1 MKLRR
6 RTSLP
11 WWEVDAAT
19 TNSIDRRVEMK
30 EISFIWMA
38 ILLTVASTA
47 FAQDVRYNFDIDQE
61 YGDIDEKY

>member
-1 MKLRR
+1 
-6 RTSLP
+6 
-11 WWEVDAAT
+11 
-19 TNSIDRRVEMK
+19 
-30 EISFIWMA
+30 MA